1 MLQIQY
7 PSGARNRR
15 SQVWG
20 FDSFASFSTYI
31 VTFPAFLASSNLKE
45 FKFLANDRT
54 PNQLR
59 PASSSTGRASAAPHG
74 GWAVLVPRPRTIQ
87 PCGYEELAGHQPV
100 DHQHD
105 GVVPKMCLLGFLCQ
119 PCCVMQQRKR
129 LLMEDMRNYECCA
142 GIWGPNCTQRCNG
155 CTKGK
160 EDFCLCLESFFC
172 LACAISGNRWM
183 VRQHYNLEND
193 CCDTFLM
200 ALACVLRIIGCL
212 LRTDKCENIAD
223 CVFHMVISCMLAQHE
238 HQMNVMGYPL
248 GTAPQS
254 PPQAME

>member
-1 MLQIQY
+1 MTEPQTNYVQHPPPPGEHQQPLMADGQFWY
-7 PSGARNRR
+7 RGRGPSSRAAMKNWQGTNQWTT
-15 SQVWG
+15 SMM
-20 FDSFASFSTYI
+20 ASCC
-31 VTFPAFLASSNLKE
+31 AE
-45 FKFLANDRT
+45 
-54 PNQLR
+54 
-59 PASSSTGRASAAPHG
+59 
-74 GWAVLVPRPRTIQ
+74 
-87 PCGYEELAGHQPV
+87 
-100 DHQHD
+100 
-105 GVVPKMCLLGFLCQ
+105 PKMCLLGFLCQ